1 VKRLFC
7 FVLLA
12 GFLLAVVLLE
22 PQAARA
28 QVTRILI
35 PAGTP
40 EDKALQDIAAETDA
54 GKRITML
61 QDFLKQYTTNPQIVA
76 YGEWQLSQSYADQGD
91 AAKAIE
97 HGQKAADLQPGNL
110 DILISL
116 ATIAQKAKAADT
128 VMDCV
133 VKGGTAFNG
142 IAKKPKPDGMD
153 PEDFKLR
160 VQQEQEPFRQSYE
173 YLEVTGLNTMVAEEK
188 PQKRMSYLERYIVA
202 FPDSR
207 FQDQVMQLA
216 VYSLGQMNDSARL
229 LAFGDKALAA
239 NPKSVSMLT
248 VIANA
253 YSENADLAFAAR
265 AEAYARQAL
274 VLCNSQVATD
284 ENKLAF
290 YAAMAHSALGY
301 ALLRQEKNLPAIA
314 ELKVASNDLKSTPDA
329 YATAMYRLG
338 FAYAKTGKLSE
349 AKATLTEVAGIAGP
363 YQQPAKELLAKVDAA
378 AKKAPPKKK

>member
-1 VKRLFC
+1 MKRFFC

-12 GFLLAVVLLE
+12 VSLLAVI
-22 PQAARA
+22 PIAAPA
-28 QVTRILI
+28 QVTRIMI

-40 EDKALQDIAAETDA
+40 EDKALQEISAENDAA
-54 GKRITML
+54 KRVTML

-76 YGEWQLSQSYADQGD
+76 YAEWQLSQTYADQGD
-91 AAKAIE
+91 AAKAME
-97 HGQKAADLQPGNL
+97 HGQKASDLQPGNL

-116 ATIAQKAKAADT
+116 ATIAQKAKATDT

-160 VQQEQEPFRQSYE
+160 IQQEQEPFRQSYE

-188 PQKRMSYLERYIVA
+188 PQKRMGYLERYIVA
-202 FPDSR
+202 YPDSR

-216 VYSLGQMNDSARL
+216 VYSLSQMNDSARL

-253 YSENADLAFAAR
+253 YAENSDAAFAVR

-274 VLCNSQVATD
+274 VLCNAQVATD
-284 ENKLAF
+284 ENKIAF
-290 YAAMAHSALGY
+290 YSAMAHSALGY

-314 ELKVASNDLKSTPDA
+314 ELKVASNDLKGTPDA

-338 FAYAKTGKLSE
+338 FAYAKTGKLPE
-349 AKATLTEVAGIAGP
+349 AKATLTEVAGMSGP
-363 YQQPAKELLAKVDAA
+363 YQQPAKDLLAKVDAA
-378 AKKAPPKKK
+378 AKAARKK